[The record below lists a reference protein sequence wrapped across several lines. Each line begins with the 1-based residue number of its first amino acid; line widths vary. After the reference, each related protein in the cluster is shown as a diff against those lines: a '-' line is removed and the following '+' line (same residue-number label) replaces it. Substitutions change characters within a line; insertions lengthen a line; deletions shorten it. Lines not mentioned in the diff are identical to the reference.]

1 MLDVHPPH
9 GKMHGLGD
17 FFLHLFTITV
27 GLLIALALEG
37 CVERQHQ
44 RHLVHEAEAGL
55 RQEIEEN
62 SKLIGALRQ
71 QVVDQNNQLNAD
83 LAVLDD
89 LKTNPKAK
97 HKDLSFTF
105 TMRGFDDVT
114 WKTAQTTGA
123 LGLMPY
129 GDAEVYSGIY
139 NTQIELE
146 GQQKEIVN
154 DVMRAASLVNTKKKG
169 DEPTEAEISLI
180 TERIG
185 LIQLR
190 LLLLNSYIDNLENTY
205 SKFERD
211 HARA

>member
-105 TMRGFDDVT
+105 TMKGFDDVT

-129 GDAEVYSGIY
+129 GDAEVY
-139 NTQIELE
+139 
-146 GQQKEIVN
+146 
-154 DVMRAASLVNTKKKG
+154 
-169 DEPTEAEISLI
+169 
-180 TERIG
+180 
-185 LIQLR
+185 
-190 LLLLNSYIDNLENTY
+190 
-205 SKFERD
+205 
-211 HARA
+211 